1 MKFRILFGDSTNF
14 KLYPMSSY
22 GLRGQHSKWVSH
34 PHSSLLAPPQI
45 SSGSFTYTHT
55 QYQITCLSQLKM
67 NPSISCMQIA
77 MSSSCSHYPA
87 TWNNTVLNHRI
98 PRNTQ
103 QLKHKPSEQFSNNSS
118 WYTLSGSNEP
128 LPVLSSSRVRLLGP
142 ILAIEAV
149 TSEDA
154 GTYKCAVANAGGE
167 ANAELRLTV
176 STPLHVE
183 IMPNVLSVNMGAT
196 AEFRCVVSSNGM
208 PMVSHHHITW
218 IKVSISHWLWQYQAH
233 ALLWG
238 MEECFYCCWFTALS
252 FLLSFGIPQD
262 GRQLPMSGQM
272 GNTLLVTGVGRED
285 KGMYQCMVRRQ
296 EGDTFQAVAE
306 LQLGGKWAQDVGSV
320 YVNLPEILN

>member
-1 MKFRILFGDSTNF
+1 MQITGSSTSNSFSVPLSQQYCCAQQQEQSKRGTIRPICYLILF
-14 KLYPMSSY
+14 
-22 GLRGQHSKWVSH
+22 
-34 PHSSLLAPPQI
+34 
-45 SSGSFTYTHT
+45 
-55 QYQITCLSQLKM
+55 C
-67 NPSISCMQIA
+67 SISDC
-77 MSSSCSHYPA
+77 
-87 TWNNTVLNHRI
+87 
-98 PRNTQ
+98 
-103 QLKHKPSEQFSNNSS
+103 S

-218 IKVSISHWLWQYQAH
+218 IKVSILSPHNH
-233 ALLWG
+233 
-238 MEECFYCCWFTALS
+238 TPSDSDS
-252 FLLSFGIPQD
+252 FLLLCIVLFSAAAIAFTPGACTDMNELKALIIIFLPFSFIH
-262 GRQLPMSGQM
+262 R
-272 GNTLLVTGVGRED
+272 
-285 KGMYQCMVRRQ
+285 
-296 EGDTFQAVAE
+296 
-306 LQLGGKWAQDVGSV
+306 
-320 YVNLPEILN
+320 IH

>member
-1 MKFRILFGDSTNF
+1 
-14 KLYPMSSY
+14 
-22 GLRGQHSKWVSH
+22 
-34 PHSSLLAPPQI
+34 
-45 SSGSFTYTHT
+45 
-55 QYQITCLSQLKM
+55 
-67 NPSISCMQIA
+67 MQIA
-77 MSSSCSHYPA
+77 VSSSSSYSHYPLPLE
-87 TWNNTVLNHRI
+87 TNKVLSHRI

-103 QLKHKPSEQFSNNSS
+103 QLKPEPSDQFPNNNSS

-218 IKVSISHWLWQYQAH
+218 IKVSISH
-233 ALLWG
+233 
-238 MEECFYCCWFTALS
+238 
-252 FLLSFGIPQD
+252 
-262 GRQLPMSGQM
+262 
-272 GNTLLVTGVGRED
+272 
-285 KGMYQCMVRRQ
+285 
-296 EGDTFQAVAE
+296 
-306 LQLGGKWAQDVGSV
+306 
-320 YVNLPEILN
+320 